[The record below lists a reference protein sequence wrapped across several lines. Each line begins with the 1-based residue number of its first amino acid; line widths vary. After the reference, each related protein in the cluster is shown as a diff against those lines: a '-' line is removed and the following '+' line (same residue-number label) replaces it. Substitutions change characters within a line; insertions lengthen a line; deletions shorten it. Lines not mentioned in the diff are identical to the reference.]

1 MRKVVTL
8 IQLREGTKAKVIS
21 FALGRGGRFGARF
34 GRGMGQAF
42 ARRLQEMGIIP
53 GSTIEVIR
61 NASVGPVE
69 VSVMGTHLA
78 IGRSIASRIY
88 VEEL

>member
-8 IQLREGTKAKVIS
+8 IQLRAGAKAKVMS
-21 FALGRGGRFGARF
+21 FALGRGGGFGARF

-61 NASVGPVE
+61 NTPVGPVE

-88 VEEL
+88 VEKL